1 MILRPLYM
9 DFSLTDTS
17 IAGLIQSN
25 SNATTQQYMFG
36 PRLLIIPVTTPG
48 VEEWEVYLPKTGEGE
63 GEEVWTYWWTNETFA
78 GGQMVVVPAPLEWIP
93 VFYLGE
99 REEIWSG
106 EVF

>member
-1 MILRPLYM
+1 M
-9 DFSLTDTS
+9 
-17 IAGLIQSN
+17 
-25 SNATTQQYMFG
+25 
-36 PRLLIIPVTTPG
+36 
-48 VEEWEVYLPKTGEGE
+48 YLPRTGEGE
-63 GEEVWTYWWTNETFA
+63 GEKVWTYWWTNETFA